1 MPMLVLPRR
10 TSRFQQLCLTLI
22 AALWL
27 APAPHAHADG
37 QRVIVISSS
46 EVPDELESGVKQA
59 LEPVCYISDAS
70 QYLAAARGQK
80 LAPTTEA
87 ALTRLGP
94 KAHARMLV
102 VLDFES
108 RKLHVTYRDGKSG
121 AVLDE
126 QSVPARGRRPKLAA
140 RASKAVRAK
149 AQAVLAKLAGQ
160 SAPPVVDE
168 GPDTGDDDDAEDEPK
183 TPAKRTAAAR
193 SQPTPQPK
201 AAAAAAPRASEP
213 EQAEE
218 QAEAEE
224 EAAPESAA
232 ASSDG
237 GSEPISVR
245 IRAGGGA
252 GARMLTVP
260 TRSGGSQIDT
270 GFAFP
275 AIAVGLEGQI
285 VLGGHIILGASADY
299 RTLLGGRGVQQ
310 IGADTHD
317 SSVGSHSFGVGV
329 SPGYR
334 FGPRGSTEL
343 RLFVGYGFRTLSPVD
358 TALPGATSAGVVL
371 RPELRIPLAGEVL
384 TLRLAPEVMVV
395 LTHDTTLPG
404 NVAGLDSVGVGF
416 GGEVSLDVR
425 LAAMISLGVEYR
437 ESHVSVASGW
447 NTSFSDVERFAIG
460 RLTLQL

>member
-1 MPMLVLPRR
+1 MFVLPRR
-10 TSRFQQLCLTLI
+10 TSRFQQLCLALLST
-22 AALWL
+22 LWL
-27 APAPHAHADG
+27 APAPHARADG
-37 QRVIVISSS
+37 QRVIVISSAD
-46 EVPDELESGVKQA
+46 VPEELEKGVKQA

-80 LAPTTEA
+80 LAPTADA

-108 RKLHVTYRDGKSG
+108 RKLHVTYRDGKNA

-126 QSVPARGRRPKLAA
+126 QSVPARGRRPKLAG

-149 AQAVLAKLAGQ
+149 AQAVLAKLSGQ
-160 SAPPVVDE
+160 SAPAVVDD
-168 GPDTGDDDDAEDEPK
+168 GSDTGDDDDEEDEPAK
-183 TPAKRTAAAR
+183 PAKRAAPAR
-193 SQPTPQPK
+193 QPTPQPK
-201 AAAAAAPRASEP
+201 AAAAPSEP
-213 EQAEE
+213 EPSESEE
-218 QAEAEE
+218 AEAEE
-224 EAAPESAA
+224 QAAPESAA
-232 ASSDG
+232 AGSDGG

-260 TRSGGSQIDT
+260 TRTGGSQIDT

-275 AIAVGLEGQI
+275 AIAIGIEGQV
-285 VLGGHIILGASADY
+285 VLGGHVILGASADY
-299 RTLLGGRGVQQ
+299 RTLLGGRAVQQ

-317 SSVGSHSFGVGV
+317 SSVSSHSFGVGV
-329 SPGYR
+329 MPGYR
-334 FGPRGSTEL
+334 FGARGSTEL
-343 RLFVGYGFRTLSPVD
+343 RLFLGYGFRTLSPVD

-404 NVAGLDSVGVGF
+404 NVAGLDPVGVGF

-425 LAAMISLGVEYR
+425 LASMLLLGVEYR

-447 NTSFSDVERFAIG
+447 NTSFSDVERFAVG